1 MREGV
6 TNKGGGL
13 SRCAKGS
20 QTRAGGYRA
29 EERNKQTYKW
39 TSKCTTKGAQ
49 RGQNERRSVKTNE
62 RKASDRKMS
71 VTKPNERESER
82 TKSEREQNENERAWK
97 RTNEKRASAQRR
109 SFRAHLS
116 LIRGRFERTWVWS
129 EAFSSS
135 LESDQRNCSD
145 FCSSKHVLAFAWA
158 FLLLWRLEPVHY
170 SAP

>member
-49 RGQNERRSVKTNE
+49 RGQGVIVLREGVTNKGGGLSRW
-62 RKASDRKMS
+62 RKK
-71 VTKPNERESER
+71 
-82 TKSEREQNENERAWK
+82 Q
-97 RTNEKRASAQRR
+97 TN
-109 SFRAHLS
+109 
-116 LIRGRFERTWVWS
+116 I
-129 EAFSSS
+129 
-135 LESDQRNCSD
+135 
-145 FCSSKHVLAFAWA
+145 
-158 FLLLWRLEPVHY
+158 
-170 SAP
+170 